1 VNDLYHILYR
11 IVLSDF
17 RTVSLFSRYVE
28 RGFVFSDVGVETD
41 DTVFR
46 HIRKVSK
53 ETIG

>member
-1 VNDLYHILYR
+1 VTSEPCRHFQDKGREKIRFL
-11 IVLSDF
+11 
-17 RTVSLFSRYVE
+17 T
-28 RGFVFSDVGVETD
+28 GAETD